1 MTVTI
6 TQKER
11 DDDQN
16 KCEKE
21 NMASSSGLWDN
32 MSQQVM
38 TTHVCSITPYCY
50 VVVHIKHK
58 PFKD

>member
-1 MTVTI
+1 MAATI

-11 DDDQN
+11 DEDQN

-21 NMASSSGLWDN
+21 DMDSSSGLWDN

-38 TTHVCSITPYCY
+38 TTHICNLSQIMGTMTSHPVGTT
-50 VVVHIKHK
+50 
-58 PFKD
+58 

>member
-38 TTHVCSITPYCY
+38 TTHICSLSQIVGTMTSHPLGTTQ
-50 VVVHIKHK
+50 
-58 PFKD
+58 